1 MRVVGGLRSGAMG
14 GGGSAKSKL
23 AARGVGV
30 TKGDVRILDGVDL
43 GIAPG
48 EFVAL
53 IGPSGAGKSTLLNQL
68 AGLEVPDEGAVEL
81 DGAPLTH
88 PGSVSY
94 MPQSDLL
101 LPWRSVV
108 ANVALGLEATG
119 TSRRTAREK
128 ALRALVH
135 FGLEEFAG
143 ASPAALSGGM
153 RSRVA
158 LLRTALLGREV
169 LLLDEPFG
177 ALDALTRRG
186 LQEWLIGVRDEL
198 AATIVLVTHDVD
210 EALLLSDRVVVL
222 SKRPA
227 RVALDLP
234 VDLPRPRTMEVETTA
249 EFSGLK
255 ARLLEALG
263 IVG

>member
-1 MRVVGGLRSGAMG
+1 MRIVGDRESGATG
-14 GGGSAKSKL
+14 SGGSAKAKL
-23 AARGVGV
+23 SAQGIGV
-30 TKGDVRILDGVDL
+30 TKGDVRILDGVNL
-43 GIAPG
+43 GVAPG

-68 AGLEVPDEGAVEL
+68 AGLETPDEGTVDL
-81 DGAPLTH
+81 DGAPLTR

-119 TSRRTAREK
+119 TPKRTVRKKARQ
-128 ALRALVH
+128 ALAH
-135 FGLEEFAG
+135 FDLGDFAD
-143 ASPAALSGGM
+143 APSWALSGGM

-222 SKRPA
+222 TKRPA
-227 RVALDLP
+227 RVALELP

-249 EFSGLK
+249 DFSRLK
-255 ARLLEALG
+255 ARLLDALG
-263 IVG
+263 VAG